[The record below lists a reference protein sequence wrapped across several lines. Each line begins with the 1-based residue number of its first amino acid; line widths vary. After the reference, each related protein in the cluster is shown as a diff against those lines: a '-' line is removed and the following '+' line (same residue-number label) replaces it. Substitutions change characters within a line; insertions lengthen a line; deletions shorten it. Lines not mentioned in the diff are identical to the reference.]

1 MALARASAGWASMGQ
16 PVKPAQRGSMV
27 STATKHALV
36 SMGDVAKDPW
46 ETAPVTVT
54 SAGEE

>member
-1 MALARASAGWASMGQ
+1 MALARASVGWASMGQ

-46 ETAPVTVT
+46 ETAPVIAM